1 MYLQLYLV
9 PLSTGAAGAWRDD
22 ERESARPDR
31 VTPARPVLAYLD
43 SFAGLIPCVV
53 TGARFDGSAVQ
64 FELRFTGRRANL
76 PESYRAG
83 QVSSS
88 PAFRVVPRDAIRGR
102 RAMAGPRIMPHAW
115 ADSFPEL
122 AAMRGQS

>member
-1 MYLQLYLV
+1 MPHYINR
-9 PLSTGAAGAWRDD
+9 RDG
-22 ERESARPDR
+22 REYRTSEP
-31 VTPARPVLAYLD
+31 
-43 SFAGLIPCVV
+43 G
-53 TGARFDGSAVQ
+53 AVQ
-64 FELRFTGRRANL
+64 FKLRFTGRRANL

-83 QVSSS
+83 QVSSW
-88 PAFRVVPRDAIRGR
+88 PAFQVVPRDAIRGR